1 MIELPR
7 FRAQDRAQGRSPD
20 EGASD
25 RGEAAARGLPAT
37 IREAELWADQARPR
51 TGIRELDQEL
61 HRVVP
66 RLGVRVRQD
75 DVRSARRSDSLVRVR
90 GEAEILVVDD
100 QGGVGVGRGRVRDH
114 DKLVDLRP
122 ERVEAAFEL
131 RIGPVRDDDG
141 IDAPAQRSSR

>member
-1 MIELPR
+1 MPSGKWQL
-7 FRAQDRAQGRSPD
+7 RADH
-20 EGASD
+20 
-25 RGEAAARGLPAT
+25 
-37 IREAELWADQARPR
+37 ARPR
-51 TGIRELDQEL
+51 MGLRELDQEL

-75 DVRSARRSDSLVRVR
+75 DVRSARRGDSLVRVR

-100 QGGVGVGRGRVRDH
+100 QRGVGVGRGWVRD
-114 DKLVDLRP
+114 DDELVDLRP

-141 IDAPAQRSSR
+141 VDALAQRSSR